1 MTEPTAE
8 PAGADSRSWLA
19 VGVDIGGTKIAAG
32 AVDAAGLVVARA
44 RAQTPHRSTVPSVVE
59 TAIVEVVDEVLA
71 RVGRARVWAVGIGA
85 AGFVA
90 ADRATV
96 TFAPHLSWR
105 GEPLRDALQGRL
117 GLPVTVD
124 NDANAAGWAEW
135 KFGAGRGESNLLVVN
150 LGTGI
155 GGAIITDG
163 VVQRGRYGLAGEF
176 GHMQVV
182 PQGRR
187 CECGNTGCWEQY
199 ASGNV
204 LVRRAEDLLA
214 STSPLAT
221 DLRARVAATG
231 ELTGSIVTEAAREGD
246 PAAREMLAE
255 VGTWLGVGIA
265 GLAAAFD
272 PGTVVVGGGVSQAG
286 DLLLEPA
293 RAAYARHLT
302 GRGFRPLANI
312 VAAALGPD
320 AGLVGAADL
329 ARLEHAGGMT
339 R

>member
-1 MTEPTAE
+1 MTRSDGHT
-8 PAGADSRSWLA
+8 GADVDWLA

-32 AVDAAGLVVARA
+32 AVDDTGTVLARA
-44 RAQTPHRSTVPSVVE
+44 RAQTPHLSTSPSVVE
-59 TAIVEVVDEVLA
+59 SAIVEVVDEVLT
-71 RVGRARVWAVGIGA
+71 RVGRDRVGAVGIGA

-105 GEPLRDALQGRL
+105 NEPLRDALQGRL

-124 NDANAAGWAEW
+124 NDANASAWAEW
-135 KFGAGRGESNLLVVN
+135 KFGAGRGESHLLVVN

-155 GGAIITDG
+155 GGAIVIDG
-163 VVQRGRYGLAGEF
+163 QLQRGRYGLAGEF
-176 GHMQVV
+176 GHVQVV
-182 PQGRR
+182 PDGRL

-204 LVRRAEDLLA
+204 LVRRAQALLA
-214 STSPLAT
+214 STSAMAT
-221 DLRARVAATG
+221 DLRARVAAAG
-231 ELTGSIVTEAAREGD
+231 GLTGALVTAAAREGD
-246 PAAREMLAE
+246 RAALEMLAE
-255 VGTWLGVGIA
+255 VGAWLGVGIA

-286 DLLLEPA
+286 DLLLDPA

-302 GRGFRPLANI
+302 GRGFRPLANV

-329 ARLEHAGGMT
+329 ARLEHAGGVT